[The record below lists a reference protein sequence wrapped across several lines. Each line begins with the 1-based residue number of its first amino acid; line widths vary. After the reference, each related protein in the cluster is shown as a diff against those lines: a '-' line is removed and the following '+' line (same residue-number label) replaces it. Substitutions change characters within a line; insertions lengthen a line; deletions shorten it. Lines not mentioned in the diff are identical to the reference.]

1 MTSSENRVSSA
12 ETVETTDHHFEAGV
26 GGRYRQGLSESAVRM
41 NIKKSGYRGYHV
53 LIIAVLALVGFV
65 EGYDLAITGSLL
77 VLAKEPLHLTETD
90 IRWIAVG
97 PTLMLCIGGFA
108 FSAVSDHWSRKT
120 VMLVG
125 LQQVG
130 QYRAVGDIGRR
141 SHHRVDQFG
150 AAVDPEMRLH
160 PEIPLVALLRLMHL
174 GSRALSAFL
183 VEDGALM
190 IVASTIVPM
199 ATFSPFAARYRC
211 TSSNSRWPRS
221 CSSSR

>member
-1 MTSSENRVSSA
+1 
-12 ETVETTDHHFEAGV
+12 
-26 GGRYRQGLSESAVRM
+26 
-41 NIKKSGYRGYHV
+41 

-199 ATFSPFAARYRC
+199 VTFSPFARQVPLHLVEQPLAQIVLLEQVTEAAHRRLVRHRLVAKVDPDKTPHRC
-211 TSSNSRWPRS
+211 HTSLSINLGRVPIKRL
-221 CSSSR
+221 C

>member
-1 MTSSENRVSSA
+1 M
-12 ETVETTDHHFEAGV
+12 
-26 GGRYRQGLSESAVRM
+26 
-41 NIKKSGYRGYHV
+41 
-53 LIIAVLALVGFV
+53 IIAVLALVGFV

-190 IVASTIVPM
+190 IVASTIVPV
-199 ATFSPFAARYRC
+199 ATFSPFDAKCCC
-211 TSSNSRWPRS
+211 TSSNSG
-221 CSSSR
+221 

>member
-1 MTSSENRVSSA
+1 MA
-12 ETVETTDHHFEAGV
+12 EIRPMV
-26 GGRYRQGLSESAVRM
+26 GSAV
-41 NIKKSGYRGYHV
+41 SGRHILGHKLDDIPFSGYHV